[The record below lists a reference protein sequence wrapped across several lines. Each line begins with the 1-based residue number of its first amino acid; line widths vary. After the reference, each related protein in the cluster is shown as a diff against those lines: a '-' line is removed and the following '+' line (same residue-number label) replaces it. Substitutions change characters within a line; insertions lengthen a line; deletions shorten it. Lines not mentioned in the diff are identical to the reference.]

1 MMINSVASTSGL
13 SMSYG
18 KANALNDVSLTIPEG
33 ELIGLAGANG
43 SGKTTLLKILAGMIQ
58 VYQGTVRVL
67 DERDTWAAKQKICYH
82 ESYPYFRADQK
93 IRDAIRMY
101 DSLRTNY
108 DSNWAKDTFKRFEF
122 DLSARI
128 GSLSKGRCALALL
141 ILSLACEAKLYLL
154 DEPFAGIDIKTR
166 SEMKNVLLDRAAP
179 GRTFLIAT
187 HELTDMESLFDR
199 FILLDRGKIAV
210 NDLADRLREEHGCS
224 VTELVRGLL

>member
-1 MMINSVASTSGL
+1 MMANSIASLNRL

-18 KANALNDVSLTIPEG
+18 KTNALHEVSLTIPEG

-43 SGKTTLLKILAGMIQ
+43 SGKTTLLKLLAGMIQ
-58 VYQGTVRVL
+58 AYQGTIHVL
-67 DERDTWAAKQKICYH
+67 NERDTWAAKGQICYH
-82 ESYPYFRADQK
+82 ESYPYFQADQK

-101 DSLRTNY
+101 NSLRINY
-108 DSNWAKDTFKRFEF
+108 DSNWAEETFKQFGY

-141 ILSLACEAKLYLL
+141 ILSLSCEAKLYLL